1 MAFAAARDDTRASAT
16 RGNPL
21 ERTRIVLIDMA
32 PLLREIVR
40 AAVVRE
46 PDLDIVAEHDEIDV
60 RSVLELDD
68 PDFIIV
74 GENAATAE
82 DLRVLV
88 GVGRGLRALEVQSD
102 GRESVLY
109 ELRPHRISLG
119 EISSD
124 TLVRA
129 IRTVPTW
136 DAKS

>member
-1 MAFAAARDDTRASAT
+1 
-16 RGNPL
+16 
-21 ERTRIVLIDMA
+21 MA

-40 AAVVRE
+40 EAIVRE
-46 PDLDIVAEHDEIDV
+46 PDLELVAEHDEIDV
-60 RSVLELDD
+60 RSAVELDD

-74 GENAATAE
+74 GEDAVA
-82 DLRVLV
+82 DQDVRSLV
-88 GVGRGLRALEVQSD
+88 RVGRGLRALEVQSD

-129 IRTVPTW
+129 IRAAPEW
-136 DAKS
+136 DAKA

>member
-1 MAFAAARDDTRASAT
+1 
-16 RGNPL
+16 
-21 ERTRIVLIDMA
+21 MA

-40 AAVVRE
+40 EAIVRE
-46 PDLDIVAEHDEIDV
+46 PDLELVAEHDEIDV
-60 RSVLELDD
+60 RSAVELDD

-74 GENAATAE
+74 GENAAANGNV
-82 DLRVLV
+82 RSLV
-88 GVGRGLRALEVQSD
+88 GGGRGLRALEVQSD

-129 IRTVPTW
+129 IRAVPSW
-136 DAKS
+136 DAKA

>member
-1 MAFAAARDDTRASAT
+1 
-16 RGNPL
+16 
-21 ERTRIVLIDMA
+21 MA

-40 AAVVRE
+40 EAIVRE
-46 PDLDIVAEHDEIDV
+46 PDLELVAEHDEIDV
-60 RSVLELDD
+60 RAAVELDD
-68 PDFIIV
+68 PDFIIF
-74 GENAATAE
+74 GEGAAANGSV
-82 DLRVLV
+82 RSLV
-88 GVGRGLRALEVQSD
+88 GDGRGLRALEVQSD

-129 IRTVPTW
+129 IRAVPTW

>member
-1 MAFAAARDDTRASAT
+1 
-16 RGNPL
+16 L

-40 AAVVRE
+40 EAIVRE
-46 PDLDIVAEHDEIDV
+46 PDLELVAEHDQTDV
-60 RSVLELDD
+60 RSAVELDD

-74 GENAATAE
+74 GEGAAADE
-82 DLRVLV
+82 NVRALV
-88 GVGRGLRALEVQSD
+88 GAGRGLRALEVQSD

-119 EISSD
+119 EISSE

-129 IRTVPTW
+129 IRAVPTW
-136 DAKS
+136 DARA

>member
-1 MAFAAARDDTRASAT
+1 
-16 RGNPL
+16 
-21 ERTRIVLIDMA
+21 MA
-32 PLLREIVR
+32 PLLREIVQE
-40 AAVVRE
+40 AIVRE

-60 RSVLELDD
+60 RSAVELDD

-74 GENAATAE
+74 GETAAAE
-82 DLRVLV
+82 QDVRMLV
-88 GVGRGLRALEVQSD
+88 GAGRGLRALEVQSD

-119 EISSD
+119 EISSE

-129 IRTVPTW
+129 IRAVPAW

>member
-1 MAFAAARDDTRASAT
+1 
-16 RGNPL
+16 L

-40 AAVVRE
+40 EAIVRE
-46 PDLDIVAEHDEIDV
+46 PDFDLVAEHGDTDV
-60 RSVLELDD
+60 RTAIERDN

-74 GENAATAE
+74 GDDAAAQQ
-82 DLRVLV
+82 DVRSLV
-88 GVGRGLRALEVQSD
+88 GTGRGLRALEVQSD

-119 EISSD
+119 EISAD

-129 IRTVPTW
+129 IRAAPTW
-136 DAKS
+136 DAKT

>member
-1 MAFAAARDDTRASAT
+1 M
-16 RGNPL
+16 

-40 AAVVRE
+40 EAIVRE

-60 RSVLELDD
+60 RSAVELDD

-74 GENAATAE
+74 GENAAAQQ
-82 DLRVLV
+82 DVRKLV
-88 GVGRGLRALEVQSD
+88 GARHGLRALEIQSD

-119 EISSD
+119 EVSSD

-129 IRTVPTW
+129 IRAVPAW
-136 DAKS
+136 DAKT

>member
-1 MAFAAARDDTRASAT
+1 
-16 RGNPL
+16 
-21 ERTRIVLIDMA
+21 MA

-40 AAVVRE
+40 EAIVRE
-46 PDLDIVAEHDEIDV
+46 PDFELVAEHDEIDV
-60 RSVLELDD
+60 RAAVELDD

-74 GENAATAE
+74 GGDAAADENV
-82 DLRVLV
+82 RSLV
-88 GVGRGLRALEVQSD
+88 GAGRGLRALEVQSD

-129 IRTVPTW
+129 IRAVPKW
-136 DAKS
+136 DAKA

>member
-1 MAFAAARDDTRASAT
+1 MAAGAARDET
-16 RGNPL
+16 RGQCPRGNRL

-40 AAVVRE
+40 EAIVRE
-46 PDLDIVAEHDEIDV
+46 PDLELVAEHDEIDV
-60 RSVLELDD
+60 RAAVELDD

-74 GENAATAE
+74 GEDAAA
-82 DLRVLV
+82 DQDVRSLV

-129 IRTVPTW
+129 IRAAPAW
-136 DAKS
+136 DAK